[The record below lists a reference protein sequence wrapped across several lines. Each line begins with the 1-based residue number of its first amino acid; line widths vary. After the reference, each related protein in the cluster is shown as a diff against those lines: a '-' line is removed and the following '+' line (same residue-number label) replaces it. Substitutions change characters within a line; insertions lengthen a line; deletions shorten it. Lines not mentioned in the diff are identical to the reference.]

1 MANDRIK
8 VPGYSQKVFYN
19 EQIEYRNFSPDLV
32 GVQLASD
39 GGTPLFTMGNF
50 AVTTNLEPK
59 VSKNFTTT
67 KFSNFVS
74 LTDLD
79 LTLQKT
85 LELLKNN
92 AGVILN
98 LDRTN
103 LNNYS
108 LFGSLK
114 ELVRVSLE
122 NIIINWPAAL
132 YVNPQYAIL
141 PDYIT
146 STGYTVENY
155 NYDIV
160 TNQSSFAVNVNVVN
174 NMFQINYFKNGT
186 ISNTFNETNE
196 LRNLTIN
203 YASYAVS
210 YNNIEYDV
218 LNFTGST
225 YDTNDYLYFVVKGNP
240 FSGTTNGSYPTYY
253 IKPNKTKE
261 NEFFNGL
268 DDFEY
273 YLLNRQTAPIYTA
286 LFKFSLK
293 SNTGQIIYT
302 SENVTWPTTDGYNLD
317 FNTDAYEDYASKL
330 VEISTNYDLTT
341 SNLMIRFLVTESI
354 TDFDTTA
361 VHLDPLDQ
369 DTSGQK
375 MNKNLAIYG
384 VEYDKINAF
393 INGIKFANTVSYNKL
408 DNTPDFYLKNI
419 ARVLGWDLIS
429 SVLENNLLKNYI
441 QPKDSTYTGLA
452 VGLTAVEADYELW
465 RRLILNTPWLW
476 KSKGSRKSIEFLFK
490 FIGTPLGLIKFN
502 EYIYLAENKIDVD
515 LFQNVLF
522 LSNADP
528 NISHYPIDSNGY
540 PNPLPN
546 TSDLYFQSS
555 GKWYRETGG
564 VSADIDITT
573 GNNPHVGPYDGGF
586 KYINQFRNLI
596 PNFTAVTITSETITT
611 NSQVLFS
618 NYNLGTVTGYN
629 GPTYVGITTP
639 EGVDFSNCYVVSAT
653 TIQDPKH
660 RQDESSCGCAS
671 PEILESL
678 SICIEKNS
686 TPYDCNSDIESRE
699 VVRPDGYFLFNK
711 YQYNP
716 DGSIYADSNGN
727 PILYTTMFIDPTC
740 CNMEL
745 SEPYYYNEF
754 NQTNN
759 GPELVNSGYI
769 CCQSINQCGCRVTC
783 RWTLSNTQTVTI
795 NGNQYLSFIDELG
808 NNRVVSQDGKNC
820 FTTYT
825 TSVNNITDPYT
836 NQVGFGCQVNSG
848 TNLNAVKQAYLD
860 RLNGI
865 LDCCSEP
872 AATYTQ
878 KIFYVTTN
886 NNTQTGLKPGISAY
900 STVPTQQNVGGILE
914 SYTLSAS
921 TQNSVMVGSL
931 YLAKNTSQIGHIY
944 NNQTIRTGIENNPT
958 NGGTLYFNANTCRLG
973 YYVSNTELS
982 IEDVRTTAY
991 NNTTWLPTLVGTIP
1005 GTTGNN
1011 WNYADFN
1018 FTFTGNE
1025 SYLYLIYDY
1034 TQECTGC

>member
-8 VPGYSQKVFYN
+8 VPGYAQKVFYN
-19 EQIEYRNFSPDLV
+19 QQVEYRNFSPDLV
-32 GVQLASD
+32 GVQLASE

-59 VSKNFTTT
+59 VSKNFSTK
-67 KFSNFVS
+67 KFSNFVT

-85 LELLKNN
+85 LELLTNN

-98 LDRTN
+98 LDKTN
-103 LNNYS
+103 LTNYS
-108 LFGSLK
+108 LFGSLT
-114 ELVRVSLE
+114 ELIRVSLE

-132 YVNPQYAIL
+132 YVNKQYAIP
-141 PDYIT
+141 PDYMT

-160 TNQSSFAVNVNVVN
+160 TNQSTFAVNVNVVN
-174 NMFQINYFKNGT
+174 NMYQINYFKNGT

-203 YASYAVS
+203 YASYAIS
-210 YNNIEYDV
+210 YDGIEYDV
-218 LNFTGST
+218 LNFTGSS
-225 YDTNDYLYFVVKGNP
+225 YNTNDYLYFTVKGNP
-240 FSGTTNGSYPTYY
+240 FSGTTTGSFPTYY
-253 IKPNKTKE
+253 IKPNKEKE
-261 NEFFNGL
+261 NLFFNGL

-273 YLLNRQTAPIYTA
+273 YLLNRQTAPKYTA

-330 VEISTNYDLTT
+330 LEISTDYDLTT

-393 INGIKFANTVSYNKL
+393 INGIKFANTVSYDKL
-408 DNTPDFYLKNI
+408 DNTPDYYLKNI

-476 KSKGSRKSIEFLFK
+476 KSKGTRKSIEFLFK

-502 EYIYLAENKIDVD
+502 EYIYLAENKMDID
-515 LFQNVLF
+515 LFQYVLF
-522 LSNADP
+522 LNNADE
-528 NISHYPIDSNGY
+528 NLSNYPVDQNGY
-540 PNPLPN
+540 PSPLPN

-555 GKWYRETGG
+555 GQWYRETGG
-564 VSADIDITT
+564 VNADIDITT

-596 PNFTAVTITSETITT
+596 PNFSAVTITSETTT
-611 NSQVLFS
+611 TTSQVLFS
-618 NYNLGTVTGYN
+618 NYNLGTITGYS
-629 GPTYVGITTP
+629 GKTYVDITTAD
-639 EGVDFSNCYVVSAT
+639 GTDFSNCYIVSAT

-671 PEILESL
+671 PETLKSL
-678 SICIEKNS
+678 SICVEKSN
-686 TPYDCNSDIESRE
+686 TPYDCHSDIKSYELVKPE
-699 VVRPDGYFLFNK
+699 GYYVFNE
-711 YQYNP
+711 YQYNH
-716 DGSIYADSNGN
+716 DGSLYSDSNGN
-727 PILYTTMFIDPTC
+727 PILYSTPFIDPTC
-740 CNMEL
+740 CNIQGSIPYHYNQFEL
-745 SEPYYYNEF
+745 SKIGKG
-754 NQTNN
+754 T
-759 GPELVNSGYI
+759 LINSGYI
-769 CCQSINQCGCRVTC
+769 CCSPTNQCGCMVTC
-783 RWTLSNTQTVTI
+783 QWVLSNAQTVTI
-795 NGNQYLSFIDELG
+795 NGNQYLDFVDELG
-808 NNRVVSQDGKNC
+808 ASRVVSQDGQNC
-820 FTTYT
+820 VSTTT
-825 TSVNNITDPYT
+825 KVSVTDPHT
-836 NQVGFGCQVNSG
+836 NVVGIGCQVNAGANLSAIQQIYSNRASG
-848 TNLNAVKQAYLD
+848 K
-860 RLNGI
+860 

-872 AATYTQ
+872 KTTYTQ
-878 KIFYVTTN
+878 KVFYVVTSN
-886 NNTQTGLKPGISAY
+886 QTQIGLKPGIGLYTNIPPSSTFGEVFPRYILSAGTNNNLMIGAFY
-900 STVPTQQNVGGILE
+900 QSNSTNPIGLNEKVRVATQKVPTDGAIVFDP
-914 SYTLSAS
+914 TL
-921 TQNSVMVGSL
+921 
-931 YLAKNTSQIGHIY
+931 GH
-944 NNQTIRTGIENNPT
+944 
-958 NGGTLYFNANTCRLG
+958 RLG
-973 YYVSNTELS
+973 YYISDVELTPTQITS
-982 IEDVRTTAY
+982 DAY
-991 NNTTWLPTLVGTIP
+991 HSATWLPVITGLIP
-1005 GTTGNN
+1005 AISPSETWYWGDFDFTFAGNN
-1011 WNYADFN
+1011 AYV
-1018 FTFTGNE
+1018 
-1025 SYLYLIYDY
+1025 YLMYDY
-1034 TQECTGC
+1034 SLDCIGC